1 MGRRGRRSHG
11 RLRWAGVA
19 ADNVALS
26 FRLYDDLRT
35 GGIDAVRASWSDD
48 VILVDA
54 AELPDA
60 GTFRGK
66 DAVAAR
72 FQERMDLGFRY
83 SMKIERDALDD
94 ERVFATIMVPRSS
107 MDLAFGYSQI
117 ATWRDGRAVETREY
131 LDGDRAEQA
140 ASEARGRREQ

>member
-1 MGRRGRRSHG
+1 
-11 RLRWAGVA
+11 
-19 ADNVALS
+19 
-26 FRLYDDLRT
+26 
-35 GGIDAVRASWSDD
+35 VRASWSDD
-48 VILVDA
+48 VVLVDA

-83 SMKIERDALDD
+83 GMKIERADALDD
-94 ERVFATIMVPRSS
+94 ERVFAAIMVQRSDT
-107 MDLAFGYSQI
+107 DLAFGYWQI